1 MRVRNATKLVIP
13 RQRQCNIMSRTK
25 QDEIFLLN
33 ETQLES
39 VHSYKHLGLIRESNN
54 KLSNNLLIEDRIKTA
69 RNTAYALMGAGFHGL
84 NGINPEVSICI
95 WQTYVRPRLVYGLES
110 INLSKCDIQKLEL
123 YQRTLIR
130 QILHLP
136 ERVASSAMY
145 ILSGQLP
152 VEAKIHKRRLTL
164 YGNIVR
170 KECVEKDL
178 ARRQSAVKDSTS
190 KSWFIALREILYKY
204 GLPTAQE

>member
-1 MRVRNATKLVIP
+1 MQHNVKNQT
-13 RQRQCNIMSRTK
+13 
-25 QDEIFLLN
+25 DEIFLLN

-84 NGINPEVSICI
+84 NRINPEVSVCI

-130 QILHLP
+130 
-136 ERVASSAMY
+136 
-145 ILSGQLP
+145 
-152 VEAKIHKRRLTL
+152 
-164 YGNIVR
+164 
-170 KECVEKDL
+170 
-178 ARRQSAVKDSTS
+178 
-190 KSWFIALREILYKY
+190 
-204 GLPTAQE
+204 